1 MIIRVTLSCLLT
13 HGATTPCFSFVPTLG
28 GGGFQGETNP
38 MVITLIKVPS
48 PLPMQSLFL
57 LKMILF
63 RNLGKKIFIFRKL
76 IYFRTMKK
84 YKNSNKKI

>member
-28 GGGFQGETNP
+28 GGCQGETNP

-48 PLPMQSLFL
+48 PLPMSSLFL

-63 RNLGKKIFIFRKL
+63 RNFRE
-76 IYFRTMKK
+76 
-84 YKNSNKKI
+84 KNI